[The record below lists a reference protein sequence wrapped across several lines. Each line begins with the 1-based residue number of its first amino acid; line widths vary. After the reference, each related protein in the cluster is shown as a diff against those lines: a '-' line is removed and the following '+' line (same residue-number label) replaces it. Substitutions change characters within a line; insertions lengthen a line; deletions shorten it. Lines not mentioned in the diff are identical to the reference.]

1 MNRTERISE
10 AILSNV
16 MNRYLFVLLLFI
28 PACAPWIGSRGTF
41 KSPSHHFSVDIP
53 QTWMRLKSD
62 QYLLISR
69 DGPFLQYVLVQERPI
84 ARPFKHTK
92 KKLRRGMLPQEA
104 AQVIVD
110 EISCDQSVLDF
121 QVKENTP
128 ARVNEYEGFRLRFTH
143 KNRDGLTFKTVYY
156 GFLIGDRF
164 YSARYNAAKRYYFD
178 KDRATFEKLLKSLR
192 LERPT

>member
-1 MNRTERISE
+1 
-10 AILSNV
+10 
-16 MNRYLFVLLLFI
+16 
-28 PACAPWIGSRGTF
+28 
-41 KSPSHHFSVDIP
+41 
-53 QTWMRLKSD
+53 
-62 QYLLISR
+62 
-69 DGPFLQYVLVQERPI
+69 
-84 ARPFKHTK
+84 
-92 KKLRRGMLPQEA
+92 MLPQEA

-164 YSARYNAAKRYYFD
+164 YSVRYNAAKRYYFD
-178 KDRATFEKLLKSLR
+178 KDRATFEEVLQSLR
-192 LERPT
+192 LEGQT